1 MSDKTDSAAI
11 MADRIAKL
19 LGRRNKPGKTQ
30 QPVSERA
37 RAAARRAWVDG
48 GGDELRCVA
57 LVKQYLAEDT
67 EAWEYLLH
75 RDRDKPK
82 ASEEF
87 AFR

>member
-19 LGRRNKPGKTQ
+19 LGRRNKPSKME

-37 RAAARRAWVDG
+37 RAAAKRAWVDG
-48 GGDELRCVA
+48 GGDESRCVA

-67 EAWEYLLH
+67 EAWEYLLR

-82 ASEEF
+82 TSEEL
-87 AFR
+87 ALR